1 MAGDLTRPT
10 RCLFDGCPGHMAGQM
25 VVCAPHWTYL
35 SEALRREAVA
45 VHNELAAQSAI
56 GNPRRATR
64 DAWRALLPRIA
75 SELTDAH
82 AALELALGAPVAAH
96 GMAWQ
101 RASAIIAARTAEG

>member
-1 MAGDLTRPT
+1 MPT

-45 VHNELAAQSAI
+45 VHNELAAQQAV

-64 DAWRALLPRIA
+64 DAWRALLPRI
-75 SELTDAH
+75 SGELTAAH
-82 AALELALGAPVAAH
+82 AALELAFGAPVAAH
-96 GMAWQ
+96 GLAWH
-101 RASAIIAARTAEG
+101 RARSAIAARAAEALT